1 LEAPLGALISR
12 FLFDGDM
19 EIAMASSIS
28 TGDGNAFKIG
38 LFGSN
43 CAGGLAFVRMPGQ
56 WDATWDNNIALARL
70 ADEVGLECLV
80 ANARWK
86 GYGGE
91 TDNNLFSF
99 ESITWACGLLAAT
112 KQISA
117 YATVHVPLFHPIV
130 AAKQFATA
138 DHLSHG
144 RIGLNIVCGSN
155 QDEFEMFGM
164 DQKEHDVRYEYGQ
177 EWWEIVSRIW
187 SGEGPFD
194 YSGRFFNLKA
204 VVGSPRP
211 HRNRSIPMMNAG
223 ASPAGRAYAIR
234 NSDFHY
240 DFCRRPEDHIGRI
253 QETKD
258 LARGYGHDIEVWTP
272 IAVVCRPTEAE
283 TDAFVQHCIDNADWV
298 ALDKRNEILRQNPK
312 GSRSQSPETAR
323 EIRQS
328 EHARAIIGRSHYSVF
343 GTPDQV
349 AHEFK
354 RLHEAGYGGVAI
366 GFVNYLDEL
375 PYFAQE
381 VLPRLERMGLRTSAL
396 RVAV

>member
-1 LEAPLGALISR
+1 LPL
-12 FLFDGDM
+12 DDDV
-19 EIAMASSIS
+19 ETVMAASAKN
-28 TGDGNAFKIG
+28 GDGNAFKIG
-38 LFGSN
+38 LFGPN
-43 CAGGLAFVRMPGQ
+43 CSGGLAFVKMPEQ
-56 WDATWDNNIALARL
+56 WDASWENNVALARL
-70 ADEVGLECLV
+70 ADEVGLECVV

-86 GYGGE
+86 GYGGD
-91 TDNNLFSF
+91 TNNNLFSF

-112 KQISA
+112 EHIGA

-187 SGEGPFD
+187 AGEGPFD

-204 VVGSPRP
+204 VVGSPP
-211 HRNRSIPMMNAG
+211 PYRNRMIPMMNAG
-223 ASPAGRAYAIR
+223 ASPAGRAFAIR

-240 DFCRRPEDHIGRI
+240 DFCRRPDDHVERI
-253 QETKD
+253 KETKAQ
-258 LARGYGHDIEVWTP
+258 ARGYGHDIDVWTP
-272 IAVVCRPTEAE
+272 IAVVCRPTRKQANE
-283 TDAFVQHCIDNADWV
+283 FVQYCIDNADWT
-298 ALDKRNEILRQNPK
+298 ALDKRHEILRKNPK
-312 GSRSQSPETAR
+312 GSRSQSLETAR
-323 EIRQS
+323 EIREG
-328 EHARAIIGRSHYSVF
+328 EHARTIIGRSHYTVT
-343 GTPDQV
+343 GTPDEV
-349 AHEFK
+349 AQDMQ
-354 RLHEAGYGGVAI
+354 RLHQVGYGGVAI

-381 VLPRLERMGLRTSAL
+381 VLPRLERMGLRRSAMK
-396 RVAV
+396 VAV